1 MLRTEIAKITD
12 GSKYDIEAFKSQ
24 QVQVTEKLSEMI
36 RMEVDSRLST
46 DKETKNLIQNLIKNV
61 MLEVASVKDLSDKTV

>member
-12 GSKYDIEAFKSQ
+12 GSKFDIEAFKAQ
-24 QVQVTEKLSEMI
+24 QMQVTEKLSEMI

-46 DKETKNLIQNLIKNV
+46 DKETKMLI
-61 MLEVASVKDLSDKTV
+61 